1 MQNARTTAVMLEHNQ
16 HSGIAT
22 TLKLPRAVGGSCG
35 TRSHPRARRWSTE
48 LARTMSLENGL
59 SVAAPGASLRAGA
72 RSVSV
77 GFQFHWKSFRLAVS
91 QSVSCFTVPPRAHPK
106 VFISS
111 PRTPDRRTH

>member
-16 HSGIAT
+16 HTGIAT

-59 SVAAPGASLRAGA
+59 TVAARQARVCAPGRE
-72 RSVSV
+72 V
-77 GFQFHWKSFRLAVS
+77 
-91 QSVSCFTVPPRAHPK
+91 
-106 VFISS
+106 
-111 PRTPDRRTH
+111 